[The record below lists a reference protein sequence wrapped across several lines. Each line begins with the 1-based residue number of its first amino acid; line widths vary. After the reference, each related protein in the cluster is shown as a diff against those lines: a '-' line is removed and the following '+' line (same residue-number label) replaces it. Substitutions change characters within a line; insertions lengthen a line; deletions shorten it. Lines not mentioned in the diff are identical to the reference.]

1 MYIFICSNDT
11 LDKSIPIVPNSLST
25 NDEDDKRA
33 KPEAETS
40 HQTIEVH
47 YMMHNIGS
55 NVDSK
60 TNSKEHD
67 TFEKLPSKMR

>member
-1 MYIFICSNDT
+1 MSIFICSNGT
-11 LDKSIPIVPNSLST
+11 LDKSIPIVLNSSST
-25 NDEDDKRA
+25 NDKDDKRA